1 MPREARAWDL
11 RRSSGRREIFYCSGG
26 GGLAGAWSVDP
37 ARPEIDVIRGITHLS
52 FDADGTLWDFETVMR
67 EGLRRA
73 AAAIV
78 ARHPE
83 AKGLDGERL
92 RAVRD
97 AVAAELPPPHDHA
110 RIRRRGF
117 ARALEEIGCPDDA
130 FAARLSREYLA
141 FRLTAIRVF
150 PEVEPTLRQLA
161 RHFTLGLVS
170 NGNTDPVRAPPG
182 VAFGFQVFAASCG
195 VAKPD
200 PGIFAAALRAAGCP
214 AERMLHVGDSLAD
227 DVACP
232 QALGIRAVWLDRRGD
247 GDTAGAVPDLVV
259 RSLGELLDHLELPG
273 GG

>member
-1 MPREARAWDL
+1 M
-11 RRSSGRREIFYCSGG
+11 
-26 GGLAGAWSVDP
+26 
-37 ARPEIDVIRGITHLS
+37 IRGITHLS
-52 FDADGTLWDFETVMR
+52 FDADGTLWDFETTMG

-83 AKGLDGERL
+83 SQGLDGERL

-97 AVAAELPPPHDHA
+97 AIAAELPQPHDHA
-110 RIRRRGF
+110 RIRRRAF
-117 ARALEEIGCPDDA
+117 ARALEEIGRPDDA
-130 FAARLSREYLA
+130 FAARLSRDYLD
-141 FRLTAIRVF
+141 FRLDAVKLF

-170 NGNTDPVRAPPG
+170 NGNTDPVRSPPG
-182 VAFGFQVFAASCG
+182 VAFGFQVFAAVCG

-200 PGIFAAALRAAGCP
+200 PGIFAAALRAARCP
-214 AERMLHVGDSLAD
+214 PEKMLHVGDSPAD

-247 GDTAGAVPDLVV
+247 GDIAGTVPDLVV
-259 RSLGELLDHLELPG
+259 RSLGELLDHLAPPG